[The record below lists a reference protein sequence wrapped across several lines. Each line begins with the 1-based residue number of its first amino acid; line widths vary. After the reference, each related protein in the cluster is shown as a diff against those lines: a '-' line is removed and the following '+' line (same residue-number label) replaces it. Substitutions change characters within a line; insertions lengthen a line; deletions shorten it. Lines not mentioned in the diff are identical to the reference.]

1 MVPAGS
7 QGAPYRGQQ
16 AAAAAAAATA
26 ANQEGRE
33 SPAPKGQQQMAPV
46 ELVDEEAA
54 GYLQL
59 QKEYKDLR
67 KSTYPSTNWATR

>member
-7 QGAPYRGQQ
+7 QGAPFRGQQ
-16 AAAAAAAATA
+16 GAAG
-26 ANQEGRE
+26 QEERE

-67 KSTYPSTNWATR
+67 KSPTINSLCAEMCANLDGRG